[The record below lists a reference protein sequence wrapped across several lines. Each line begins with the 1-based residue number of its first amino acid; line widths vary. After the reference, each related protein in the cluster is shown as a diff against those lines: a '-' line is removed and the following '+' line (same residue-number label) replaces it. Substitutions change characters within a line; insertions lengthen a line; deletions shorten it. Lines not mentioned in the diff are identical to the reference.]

1 MILKKKVIK
10 NYIEVVPATHRL
22 KIGEKLH
29 LFKTHSNVHEYL
41 VTFGHHRFTGTCI
54 LGRKRWLGVAFLT
67 TEEAAAG
74 CCPAP
79 GWPQAPWVPDISSG
93 EGNRVG
99 RPHGRVDRR
108 HPFPSQ
114 PAAGRPVGRRAGV
127 QRAGSCDHKPGI
139 FLATGFGKGQP
150 DCLLKTAKRRHL
162 FSSEEFLP
170 RATGLFPDSP
180 NTGAGRGFL
189 RSANG
194 TFSCVGRRGR
204 SPKSGRCK

>member
-79 GWPQAPWVPDISSG
+79 GWPQAPRPVVTPG
-93 EGNRVG
+93 VG
-99 RPHGRVDRR
+99 REASGGSPARRTSALPAHVPSTPPRLFLSTVGVDTVCGQRL
-108 HPFPSQ
+108 
-114 PAAGRPVGRRAGV
+114 GV
-127 QRAGSCDHKPGI
+127 
-139 FLATGFGKGQP
+139 
-150 DCLLKTAKRRHL
+150 
-162 FSSEEFLP
+162 
-170 RATGLFPDSP
+170 
-180 NTGAGRGFL
+180 
-189 RSANG
+189 
-194 TFSCVGRRGR
+194 
-204 SPKSGRCK
+204 